1 MSYEIFLEMLGYPT
15 SIRMKWSCGITLS
28 HDYTHYK
35 IELIAKLS
43 YGNDLPSSEI
53 VKYFE
58 GHALELSEDDVC
70 QNLHSE
76 VLF

>member
-1 MSYEIFLEMLGYPT
+1 M
-15 SIRMKWSCGITLS
+15 
-28 HDYTHYK
+28 HYK

-53 VKYFE
+53 AKYFE
-58 GHALELSEDDVC
+58 GHTLELSEDDVC